1 MHFRDDFEEIQIG
14 CPKILA
20 RHPLILGCQS
30 HVIYIRWKNHNLNAI
45 DKIYIYS
52 ESSWNSEHILTGN
65 IICIFSRFLYIRSQ
79 SLALLGAFSILKET
93 SYKLHHLK
101 RPKKATQI
109 FIFGNFCGLDHQI
122 FINIHVH
129 NNQLFLRQKLQSRE

>member
-1 MHFRDDFEEIQIG
+1 M
-14 CPKILA
+14 
-20 RHPLILGCQS
+20 
-30 HVIYIRWKNHNLNAI
+30 
-45 DKIYIYS
+45 
-52 ESSWNSEHILTGN
+52 NSEHILTGN
-65 IICIFSRFLYIRSQ
+65 IICIFSRSLYIRSQ

-101 RPKKATQI
+101 RPKKATKI

-129 NNQLFLRQKLQSRE
+129 NNQLFLRQKLSVREPNLSTFNEKMSNYFDQFYTQIIE